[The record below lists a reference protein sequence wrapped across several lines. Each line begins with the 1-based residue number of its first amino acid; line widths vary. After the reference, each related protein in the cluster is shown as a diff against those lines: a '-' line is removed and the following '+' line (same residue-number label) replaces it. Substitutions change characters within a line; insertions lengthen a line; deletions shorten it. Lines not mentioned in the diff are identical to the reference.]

1 METNGTE
8 ILANIPFDLDAT
20 SIMKTVHVE
29 PDSPDGQ
36 AVGALIDRAR
46 QIAVPKALYREAYIE
61 AKGDETVQIA
71 GVTFTSRM
79 LRANLDKV
87 QRVFPFVATCGH
99 EMDTV
104 DLPAG
109 DFLAEFWWDAIKQV
123 VLGCAVKHLA
133 AYIKQRFALEKI
145 ASMSPGSGDVT
156 VWPIEQ
162 QRELFGL
169 LGDVHT
175 QIGVELTDSFLMKPN
190 KTVSGIHFPT
200 KVDFRTCQVCHRQDC
215 PGRTAEFDPH
225 LWDLHQHGA
234 DGIPNS
240 RPK

>member
-1 METNGTE
+1 MTTNKTE
-8 ILANIPFDLDAT
+8 ILVDIPFELDAA
-20 SIMKTVHVE
+20 SIMETVHVK

-36 AVGALIDRAR
+36 AVDALIDRAR
-46 QIAVPKALYREAYIE
+46 QIGVPKALYREAYIE
-61 AKGDETVQIA
+61 AKGAETVRIA

-123 VLGCAVKHLA
+123 LLGCAVKHLVA
-133 AYIKQRFALEKI
+133 HIKQRFALEKI

-162 QRELFGL
+162 QRPLFSL
-169 LGDVHT
+169 LGDVHA
-175 QIGVELTDSFLMKPN
+175 QIGVELTESFLMKPN
-190 KTVSGIHFPT
+190 KTVSGIHFPAEF
-200 KVDFRTCQVCHRQDC
+200 DFRTCQVCHRQDC
-215 PGRTAEFDPH
+215 PGRTAAFDPH
-225 LWDLHQHGA
+225 LWELHQHGT
-234 DGIPNS
+234 DSMPS
-240 RPK
+240 S